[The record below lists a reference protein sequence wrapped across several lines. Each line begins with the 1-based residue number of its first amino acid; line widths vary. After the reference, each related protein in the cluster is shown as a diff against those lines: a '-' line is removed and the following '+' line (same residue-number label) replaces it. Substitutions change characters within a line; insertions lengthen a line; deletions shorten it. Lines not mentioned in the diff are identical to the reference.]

1 MEYMANGSL
10 YEFLKKEGKGLNLQ
24 NIFDLLIDIAS
35 GLSYLHSR
43 KIVHGDLKSPNVL
56 LDVEMVAKVCDF
68 GMSKAKL
75 EFSQQMSMSHSVIQ
89 SSLIGGG
96 TQLWNAPEIYNG
108 KPHSFESD
116 VYSFGIVGWEVVDGK
131 GEIPFKDIGMAALYQ
146 AIVVDGERPK
156 LPSSEDKC
164 PTKLRQLI
172 EACWNADPSKRPTA
186 EQIVKALITIKDSI
200 LTTNSNSF

>member
-10 YEFLKKEGKGLNLQ
+10 YEFLKRQGKGLKVQKILE
-24 NIFDLLIDIAS
+24 LLIDIAS
-35 GLSYLHSR
+35 GLCYLHSK
-43 KIVHGDLKSPNVL
+43 KIVHRDMKSLNVL
-56 LDVEMVAKVCDF
+56 LDEKMVGKVCDF

-75 EFSQQMSMSHSVIQ
+75 EFSHQMSMSHSVVQ

-131 GEIPFKDIGMAALYQ
+131 GKLPFGQLEIAARYK
-146 AIVVDGERPK
+146 AIVVDGKRPT

-164 PTKLRQLI
+164 PTKLRELI

-186 EQIVKALITIKDSI
+186 EQIVRTLITIKDSI
-200 LTTNSNSF
+200 STTNSNSF